1 MALPLAALFAGFS
14 LVAMS
19 LQVGHY
25 RPLLVLPLGLAAG
38 VAAWAVGLTRPE
50 PLAGR
55 ALDGGAAAR
64 RRVRPAERSLLRPD
78 HRRVPRPGR
87 VRDHRR
93 VAHPHELLR
102 VIISVAP
109 SAVQC
114 LVARA
119 C

>member
-1 MALPLAALFAGFS
+1 MS
-14 LVAMS
+14 L

-38 VAAWAVGLTRPE
+38 VAPG

-55 ALDGGAAAR
+55 AQDGAALLLVAGFALLN
-64 RRVRPAERSLLRPD
+64 VRYCAPTIDVCRDPAVYAITGEWPTHHL
-78 HRRVPRPGR
+78 
-87 VRDHRR
+87 
-93 VAHPHELLR
+93 LLR

-109 SAVQC
+109 SAVHC